1 MHEKIN
7 FMSIRVSKLYK
18 EIGKQ
23 IVLNNISFDIDAG
36 EVVGFLGPNGAGKT
50 TTMRI
55 LTGALSYKSGSVQIC
70 NLEVAENR
78 LPINKM
84 IGYLP
89 ENNPLYHE
97 MYVRE
102 YLDFVARCYKIKVG
116 RQQKV
121 DEIIERVGLP
131 TEANKKIHQLS
142 KGYKQ
147 RVGLAQALIHNP
159 QVLILDEPTT
169 GLDPIQLDDIRSLI
183 KDIGKEKTVLLST
196 HIMQEVEAV
205 CSRALIINKGE
216 IVGDIDLKS
225 KGDIIDNEVKK
236 EDKSLEEIFKSLAKT

>member
-225 KGDIIDNEVKK
+225 KGDIIDNELKK

>member
-1 MHEKIN
+1 
-7 FMSIRVSKLYK
+7 MSIRVSKLYK

>member
-1 MHEKIN
+1 
-7 FMSIRVSKLYK
+7 MSIRVSKLYK

-23 IVLNNISFDIDAG
+23 IVLNNISFNIDAG

-78 LPINKM
+78 LPISKM

-121 DEIIERVGLP
+121 EEIIERVGLP

-225 KGDIIDNEVKK
+225 KGDIIDNELKK